1 MIKIR
6 FTLRARIFISMLML
20 LLVSFIAIG
29 AASIYYFKAQNDIYH
44 KERLKRKERNI
55 MASIDYFLRQ
65 ERIILETDSIVRI
78 FDNKI
83 CELADINNLEI
94 NIFDL
99 GGELLI
105 SSHPEYFYDGLL
117 KDTLDISILQKLK
130 NQAEPVLIE
139 EQADTTNFLSTYI
152 YIDNDFGE
160 PMAIVN
166 IPYFKVN
173 EANKQELKAYLV
185 RLSEI
190 YVLLFIGAILLAYFL
205 SNYIT
210 GSLKVIR
217 EKLRDIRIYKSNQQ
231 LEWDTDDEIGHLVSE
246 YNRMVKELEQSAAK
260 LAKSERESAWKEM
273 AKQVAHEIKNPLT
286 PMKLS
291 VQMLQ
296 RNLKTEEDEKLKTFT
311 ETMVQQI
318 DTLSSIATAFSGFAN
333 MPSLKKEPIEV
344 SEMLKR
350 SIELYKDVNISF
362 KNDLG
367 DAYVKADREQFI
379 RVMNNLIKNAKQAIP
394 EDRESVIEVL
404 LERENNNI
412 IIKVSDNGT
421 GIAISQRDRIFEP
434 SFTTKTRGMGLGLA
448 MVKEIIDN
456 FEGKI
461 RFETELNKGTCFII
475 SLPEHNE

>member
-1 MIKIR
+1 
-6 FTLRARIFISMLML
+6 MLML
-20 LLVSFIAIG
+20 LLISFLAIG
-29 AASIYYFKAQNDIYH
+29 AASIYYFKTQNDIYH
-44 KERLKRKERNI
+44 NERLKRKERTI
-55 MASIDYFLRQ
+55 MASIDYFLRR

-83 CELADINNLEI
+83 CELADVNNLDI
-94 NIFDL
+94 NIYDL
-99 GGELLI
+99 EGQLLI
-105 SSHPEYFYDGLL
+105 SSHPQYFYNGIF
-117 KDTLDISILQKLK
+117 KDTLRTRVIEQLK
-130 NQAEPVLIE
+130 KQAEPVIVE
-139 EQADTTNFLSTYI
+139 EQSDTLNYLSTYI

-217 EKLRDIRIYKSNQQ
+217 EKLRDIRIYKQNQQ
-231 LEWDTDDEIGHLVSE
+231 LEWGTNDEIGNLVSE
-246 YNRMVKELEQSAAK
+246 YNRMVRELEHSAAK

-296 RNLKTEEDEKLKTFT
+296 RNLKTDEKEKLKNFT
-311 ETMVQQI
+311 ETMVHQI

-344 SEMLKR
+344 SEMLER
-350 SIELYKDVNISF
+350 SIDLYKDIDISF
-362 KNDLG
+362 ENKLG
-367 DAYVKADREQFI
+367 KAFIKADREQLI

-394 EDRESVIEVL
+394 DDREAKIEVV
-404 LERENNNI
+404 LEKKESRIEI
-412 IIKVSDNGT
+412 RVKDNGK
-421 GIAISQRDRIFEP
+421 GIPLSQRDRIFEP
-434 SFTTKTRGMGLGLA
+434 SFTTKTSGMGLGLA

-461 RFETELNKGTCFII
+461 SFESELDQGTCFII
-475 SLPEHNE
+475 SLPEYTEKTTFEKQ